1 MEKDE
6 NIDNKSQKSDNR
18 NFVSNEQNKGEE
30 TKQDKTKKNEEIK
43 KNFSRRKDKRIRG

>member
-6 NIDNKSQKSDNR
+6 NIDNKSQKSDNT

-43 KNFSRRKDKRIRG
+43 KISPEE